1 MLLGWVQQTYFNVTV
16 GESLERSSA
25 AMKAANNTLEETT
38 ALTIAANNVIQDPK
52 TVGNALKT
60 VSMDKLVA

>member
-1 MLLGWVQQTYFNVTV
+1 
-16 GESLERSSA
+16 
-25 AMKAANNTLEETT
+25 MKAANNTLEETT

-60 VSMDKLVA
+60 VSMNKLVA